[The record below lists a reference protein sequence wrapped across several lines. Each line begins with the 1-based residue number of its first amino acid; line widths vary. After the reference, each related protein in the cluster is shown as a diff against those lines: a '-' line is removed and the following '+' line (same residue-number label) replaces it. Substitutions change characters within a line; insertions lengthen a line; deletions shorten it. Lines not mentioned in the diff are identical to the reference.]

1 MGLQSYF
8 IDLCMFSLMPVPHHL
23 DYHSLVVSF
32 EIGLSVNLHLCS
44 FSLKMVWAS
53 GSIEFPYK
61 FEDQVVHLGQ
71 PPPHQQKQPS
81 QNPKLQKTKTQL
93 EFGKGWRW
101 IDAILF

>member
-71 PPPHQQKQPS
+71 PPPTNKNSPPKTPNFK
-81 QNPKLQKTKTQL
+81 NPKPSWNL
-93 EFGKGWRW
+93 ERDGVG
-101 IDAILF
+101 